1 MYFLKIIILA
11 RKNDKMLNVP
21 VISSAPKQCN
31 ILIDENILRMK
42 FKCDVGRTNINSDY
56 VGYIKFLTF
65 LAENKINDSVI
76 IQIKEFFNNKSIQY
90 ELRHLTNKLILKGKF
105 S

>member
-1 MYFLKIIILA
+1 
-11 RKNDKMLNVP
+11 MLNVP

-42 FKCDVGRTNINSDY
+42 FKCDVGKTDIDSDY
-56 VGYIKFLTF
+56 IGYIKFLTF
-65 LAENKINDSVI
+65 LAENKINDSAVI
-76 IQIKEFFNNKSIQY
+76 RIKEFFNNKSMQY

>member
-65 LAENKINDSVI
+65 LAENRINDSAVI
-76 IQIKEFFNNKSIQY
+76 RIKEFFNNKSIQY

>member
-65 LAENKINDSVI
+65 LAENRINNSAVI
-76 IQIKEFFNNKSIQY
+76 RIKEFFNNKSIQY

>member
-31 ILIDENILRMK
+31 ISIDENILRMK
-42 FKCDVGRTNINSDY
+42 FKCDVGKTDMNSDY
-56 VGYIKFLTF
+56 IGYIKFLTF
-65 LAENKINDSVI
+65 LAENRINDSAI
-76 IQIKEFFNNKSIQY
+76 IRIKEFFNNKSIQY